1 MENGVHDRRP
11 RRGLGGGH
19 GGAQPADCVPVAA
32 TDPLYILYTSGTTGQ
47 PKGVVRDN
55 GGHVVA
61 LKWTMKAIYNVDAG
75 DVYWAASD
83 VGWVV
88 GHSYIVYGP
97 LFKGCTTILF
107 EGKPVGT
114 PDAGVFWRVIPSTR
128 SRSCSPRRR
137 PSGPSSA
144 RIPRPS

>member
-1 MENGVHDRRP
+1 MIADRD
-11 RRGLGGGH
+11 LDWDEADGGTAEPH
-19 GGAQPADCVPVAA
+19 DCVPVAA
-32 TDPLYILYTSGTTGQ
+32 TDPLYILYTSGTTGV

-55 GGHVVA
+55 GGHMVA
-61 LKWTMKAIYNVDAG
+61 LKWSMSAVYNVDAG

-97 LFKGCTTILF
+97 LLKGCTTIIF

-114 PDAGVFWRVIPSTR
+114 PGCR
-128 SRSCSPRRR
+128 CY
-137 PSGPSSA
+137 SGG
-144 RIPRPS
+144 